1 MTDLSLNA
9 LAAKS
14 LDRGHPWVF
23 REAVRGKAAMG
34 EVVDLAVDGRF
45 FARGIFDA
53 ASPIAVRVY
62 TRDPKERV
70 DRGLFSGR
78 IERAWA
84 KRDAL
89 FDDATTMMRIVN
101 GEGDRLPAVV
111 VDRYGSVAVVRLDG
125 EAITAWTEDIVRAI
139 TPLAKKRGVETILLR
154 RSDAREGEAK
164 IDRVHGPDPG
174 GTIEVLERGT
184 RIEVDLVHG
193 QKTGAFI
200 DQRENRRRV
209 RALVKPGGR
218 ALNLFSYTGGFSLAA
233 ALGAGA
239 ASGSHGGG
247 AREVVSVDVAA
258 KAHATAQRIF
268 RLNGLDPTKH
278 GFVTA
283 DATAHLAELERRR
296 ETFDLVISDPPSFA
310 PNERSKQRGLAAYA
324 KLHKAC
330 ARVLAKGGVLCLASC
345 SSHVTL
351 EDFLGVADDRALERS
366 DLSVHGA
373 WGPPEDHPTLAGFP
387 EGRYLKFVVL
397 R

>member
-1 MTDLSLNA
+1 MPELSLNA
-9 LAAKS
+9 LAAKR
-14 LDRGHPWVF
+14 LERGHPWVF
-23 REAVRGKAAMG
+23 REAVRGKAGMG
-34 EVVDLAVDGRF
+34 EIVDLAVDGQF
-45 FARGIFDA
+45 CARGIFDA
-53 ASPIAVRVY
+53 SSPIAVRVY

-70 DRGLFSGR
+70 DRGLFSAR
-78 IERAWA
+78 VERAWA
-84 KRDAL
+84 KRDAM
-89 FDDATTMMRIVN
+89 FDASTTMMRVVN

-125 EAITAWTEDIVRAI
+125 EAIAAWTEDLVRAI
-139 TPLAKKRGVETILLR
+139 TPLAKRRGVETILLR
-154 RSDAREGEAK
+154 RADAREGDAK
-164 IDRVHGPDPG
+164 VDRVHGPDPG
-174 GTIEVLERGT
+174 GTVEVLERGT
-184 RIEVDLVHG
+184 RIEVDVVHG

-200 DQRENRRRV
+200 DQRENRRRI
-209 RALVKPGGR
+209 RGLVKPGGR

-233 ALGAGA
+233 ALGAGD
-239 ASGSHGGG
+239 GGGG

-268 RLNGLDPTKH
+268 RLNGLDPTNH
-278 GFVTA
+278 RFVTA
-283 DATAHLAELERRR
+283 DATAHLAELERRK

-324 KLHKAC
+324 KLHRAC

-373 WGPPEDHPTLAGFP
+373 WGPPDDHPTLAGFP